1 MTSLSSNTRKWN
13 FSNLLLC
20 IHFMAIFPLV
30 KSYSFLLIGFVHFT
44 LFFFSVVF
52 PVFYSLHDH
61 KWFLFLLF
69 SVLINACSGLG
80 IPLIFLL
87 LVIFYCTTFLT
98 LVLVLIICHEYF

>member
-1 MTSLSSNTRKWN
+1 MEFFKSS
-13 FSNLLLC
+13 
-20 IHFMAIFPLV
+20 FM
-30 KSYSFLLIGFVHFT
+30 YSFYSYLSIGKVLQFSSYRFCSFHII
-44 LFFFSVVF
+44 FFSVVF
-52 PVFYSLHDH
+52 PVFYSFHDH

-87 LVIFYCTTFLT
+87 VVIFYCTTFLT